1 MENTNEYEYGNKL
14 NDDWIN
20 NFEKSDKLYQDFYK
34 DDVYYANLQFIYL
47 NRSNEIDKIKQETFL
62 MTIPNMISREE
73 IIGILKKNLIE
84 DDKRYTLLSIL
95 RYNIILDVEDVK
107 NFVIKKNSL
116 LLTDNFLSVIKN
128 IDAISFKKTIN
139 MFHDLNELIFV
150 LHEKTRVVNTNNNN
164 TNDTNYNNITKKI
177 YLKNTNKKT
186 IRKQYKD

>member
-1 MENTNEYEYGNKL
+1 MENTNEYEYENKL

-62 MTIPNMISREE
+62 MTTPNLISREE

-116 LLTDNFLSVIKN
+116 LLTDNFLTVIKN

-139 MFHDLNELIFV
+139 MFQDLNELIFV
-150 LHEKTRVVNTNNNN
+150 LYEKTRVMNMNNNN
-164 TNDTNYNNITKKI
+164 TNDTNHNNITKKI

>member
-1 MENTNEYEYGNKL
+1 MENTNEYEYENKL

-20 NFEKSDKLYQDFYK
+20 NFEKTDKLYQDFYK

-116 LLTDNFLSVIKN
+116 LLTDNFLTVIKN

-139 MFHDLNELIFV
+139 MFQDLNELIFV
-150 LHEKTRVVNTNNNN
+150 LYEKTRVMNMNNNN
-164 TNDTNYNNITKKI
+164 TNDTNHNNITKKI

>member
-1 MENTNEYEYGNKL
+1 M
-14 NDDWIN
+14 
-20 NFEKSDKLYQDFYK
+20 
-34 DDVYYANLQFIYL
+34 QFIYL

-62 MTIPNMISREE
+62 MTTPNLISREE

-116 LLTDNFLSVIKN
+116 LLTDSFLTVIKN

-139 MFHDLNELIFV
+139 MFQHHGTVEILSL
-150 LHEKTRVVNTNNNN
+150 
-164 TNDTNYNNITKKI
+164 
-177 YLKNTNKKT
+177 
-186 IRKQYKD
+186 

>member
-1 MENTNEYEYGNKL
+1 MENTNEYEYENKL

-20 NFEKSDKLYQDFYK
+20 NFEKTDKLYQDFYK

-116 LLTDNFLSVIKN
+116 LLTDNFLTVIKN

-139 MFHDLNELIFV
+139 MFQDLNELIFV
-150 LHEKTRVVNTNNNN
+150 LYEKTRVMNMNNNN